1 MPTMQQEWRVP
12 FVARLRLHT
21 RMTSREALLVALRLY
36 EQLSCLD
43 GAEAADRVV
52 ELGIADILLIV
63 PIADASQNAMSG
75 GYDTVAEGFVL
86 VGTLIG
92 WNFLLDWASYRRKA
106 VAKFAEPAPLLLIDR
121 GRVLTRNLRREF
133 LTRDELDA
141 QMRIKGVTSVTEV
154 KRAYM
159 ESDGKFSIVT
169 ARSLAWEAADASDSS
184 SATMALTHAQSVSWT
199 HGFIRSSGS

>member
-1 MPTMQQEWRVP
+1 MPRTGLP
-12 FVARLRLHT
+12 LKIAGT
-21 RMTSREALLVALRLY
+21 RWSRERASIMSLSELFSFHVSPLELIGRGTLIYWFLFLLFRFVMRRDA
-36 EQLSCLD
+36 
-43 GAEAADRVV
+43 GAV
-52 ELGIADILLIV
+52 GIADILLIV
-63 PIADASQNAMSG
+63 LIADASQNAMSG

-92 WNFLLDWASYRRKA
+92 WNFLLDWASYRWQA

-133 LTRDELDA
+133 LTREELDA

-169 ARSLAWEAADASDSS
+169 YDAKRTDRSADEPRVPGA
-184 SATMALTHAQSVSWT
+184 
-199 HGFIRSSGS
+199 